1 MATQREI
8 IYTIK
13 NILRGG
19 LITDDDRIT
28 DRQVAFMIDNVR
40 ATLLRQQYN
49 KGQNLSDNNIQTIP
63 CMEVTQTDTS
73 FMPDFPSGCTVYK
86 TVMAIPK
93 PIESKG
99 KDLIT
104 GITGPNFG
112 STTFEFIPYARI
124 PYASY
129 TRFKRPLVTL
139 FNNHLYFINNSQFMM
154 NVAVSGVFEQ
164 PNQLSEYNNC
174 EGLPCYDWDSQ
185 YPMSSHLIDAVI
197 QMVTNELTLTLKTYQ
212 DRTNS
217 GAHEFETQ
225 FNSNVTGKLAASTGT
240 SKKKSSSSSSSSDDE

>member
-8 IYTIK
+8 IFTIK
-13 NILRGG
+13 SILRGG
-19 LITDDDRIT
+19 LLTDDDRIT
-28 DRQVAFMIDNVR
+28 DRQVAFMIDNTR

-73 FMPDFPSGCTVYK
+73 FMPDMPAGCQVYK
-86 TVMAIPK
+86 TVLPIPK
-93 PIESKG
+93 PVESKG

-104 GITGPNFG
+104 GITGPNLG
-112 STTFEFIPYARI
+112 AVTYEYVPYARL
-124 PYASY
+124 PYATF

-139 FNNHLYFINNSQFMM
+139 FNSHLYFINSGFMM

-164 PNQLSEYNNC
+164 PNQLAEYNNC

-185 YPMSSHLIDAVI
+185 YPMSSHLIDPLI
-197 QMVTNELTLTLKTYQ
+197 QMVVNELTLASKAYQ

-217 GAHEFETQ
+217 GASEFETQ
-225 FNSNVTGKLAASTGT
+225 LNSNIPGSTKTNEKLG
-240 SKKKSSSSSSSSDDE
+240 SS

>member
-13 NILRGG
+13 TILRGG

-49 KGQNLSDNNIQTIP
+49 KGQNLSDNNIQTIT
-63 CMEVTQTDTS
+63 CMEVEQVDTS
-73 FMPDFPSGCTVYK
+73 FMPDFPSGCAVYK
-86 TVMAIPK
+86 TVLSIPK

-104 GITGPNFG
+104 GITGPNLG
-112 STTFEFIPYARI
+112 GVTFDFIPYARV

-129 TRFKRPLVTL
+129 TRFKKPLVTL
-139 FNNHLYFINNSQFMM
+139 FNNHLYFLNHSGFMM

-164 PNQLSEYNNC
+164 PNELASYNNC
-174 EGLPCYDWDSQ
+174 EGQPCFDWDSN

-225 FNSNVTGKLAASTGT
+225 FNSNVTGKLGAAATGT
-240 SKKKSSSSSSSSDDE
+240 KKKSSSSTSSDDD

>member
-19 LITDDDRIT
+19 LISDDDRIT

-40 ATLLRQQYN
+40 AVLLRQQYN

-63 CMEVTQTDTS
+63 CMEVTQVDTS
-73 FMPDFPSGCTVYK
+73 FMQDFPSGCTVYK
-86 TVMAIPK
+86 TVLPLPK

-104 GITGPNFG
+104 GITGPQLG
-112 STTFEFIPYARI
+112 SITFDYIPYARL
-124 PYASY
+124 PYATF

-139 FNNHLYFINNSQFMM
+139 FNNHLYLINSDFTM
-154 NVAVSGVFEQ
+154 NIAVSGVFEQ
-164 PNQLSEYNNC
+164 PNSLAEYNNC
-174 EGLPCYDWDSQ
+174 EGLPCFDWDTQ
-185 YPMSSHLIDAVI
+185 YPMSSHLIDSVI
-197 QMVTNELTLTLKTYQ
+197 RMVIDELALTLKTYQ

-217 GAHEFETQ
+217 GASELETQ
-225 FNSNVTGKLAASTGT
+225 FNSNVTGKLGAATTS
-240 SKKKSSSSSSSSDDE
+240 SKKKSSSSSDSSDD